1 MGMYSNICKVTFG
14 WKWFWRVAKVH
25 NLPTGRIPDNTD
37 YVRQLNV
44 TEVRLWVNAAEETPD
59 RELYFMAQCMYR
71 HALDYLNE
79 AVKAAPEGPHSVRKR
94 FLQRASKKY
103 RFTFV

>member
-1 MGMYSNICKVTFG
+1 MGMYSNTCNVYFG
-14 WKWFWRVAKVH
+14 YKWFYRVAQVH
-25 NLPTGRIPDNTD
+25 NLPTGRPPNGESYISE
-37 YVRQLNV
+37 LNV

-71 HALDYLNE
+71 HAIDYLNGV
-79 AVKAAPEGPHSVRKR
+79 VKTAPEGPHNIRKR
-94 FLQRASKKY
+94 FFQRASKKY

>member
-1 MGMYSNICKVTFG
+1 MGMYSDTCKVFFG
-14 WKWFWRVAKVH
+14 WKWFWRVAQVH
-25 NLPTGRIPDNTD
+25 NLPTGRTPDDTE

-44 TEVRLWVNAAEETPD
+44 TEVRLWVDAGDETPD

-71 HALDYLNE
+71 HALDYLNNV
-79 AVKAAPEGPHSVRKR
+79 VKTAPEGPHSVRKR
-94 FLQRASKKY
+94 FFQRASKKY